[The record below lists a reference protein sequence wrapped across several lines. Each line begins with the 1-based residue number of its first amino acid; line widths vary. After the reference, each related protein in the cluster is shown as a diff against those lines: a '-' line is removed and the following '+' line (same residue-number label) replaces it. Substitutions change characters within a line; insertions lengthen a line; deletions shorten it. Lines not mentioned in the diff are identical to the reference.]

1 MRVKTIVKLVIICF
15 VYSQITFA
23 NPGKEVIKTNRA
35 PEPIG
40 PYSQAIKFGD
50 FLFVSGQIA
59 INPET
64 NEMLNGSI
72 EEETQQVMKNIKEIL
87 NEAQYQM
94 DDIIKTT
101 IYLTDLNDF
110 KKVNEIYGE
119 YFKNKFPARETVQV
133 AKLPK
138 GARIEIS
145 VVVGK

>member
-1 MRVKTIVKLVIICF
+1 MRVKTIVKFVIICF
-15 VYSQITFA
+15 VYSQIIFA

-50 FLFVSGQIA
+50 FLFLSGQIA

-72 EEETQQVMKNIKEIL
+72 EEETQQVMNNIKEIL
-87 NEAQYQM
+87 NAAKYQM

-110 KKVNEIYGE
+110 KKVNEIYGG
-119 YFKNKFPARETVQV
+119 YFKNTFPARETVQV

-145 VVVGK
+145 VVACK